1 MDLDNPPD
9 PPGSPPYP
17 LPGTSVML
25 LPLKLASE
33 NAIQAQFPLMLMDT
47 VLSSKLTF
55 FRLCAD
61 LKYYLLKSFVDV
73 IIGYIKTTDKSE
85 YSLVYIVTY
94 EQKYIF
100 LRSWERNTISL
111 LLCNHW

>member
-33 NAIQAQFPLMLMDT
+33 NAIQAQFPLILMDT

-55 FRLCAD
+55 FRLWAD
-61 LKYYLLKSFVDV
+61 LKDKKEVSIFYGKT
-73 IIGYIKTTDKSE
+73 IKN
-85 YSLVYIVTY
+85 Y
-94 EQKYIF
+94 
-100 LRSWERNTISL
+100 NISMAIKFIK
-111 LLCNHW
+111 